1 MHFWRRETPI
11 GRNILN
17 FHRIVFTLGVT
28 ARQTA
33 GLRTMGYPFTSIWI
47 NGRLAK
53 IEDIIRQKV
62 KGSTPFEQS
71 TFAFV
76 SQWFLDEETF
86 SINTSGSTGE
96 PKSIIVTRQQMVE
109 SAKLSEAAI
118 GFQKNDTALVAIDT
132 KYIGGK
138 MMLVRSFVTGMR
150 IVAVEPSALPLHKIP
165 IDICVNFAALVPLQ
179 VKQTLES
186 RHPHFL
192 NDLDNLIIGG
202 APLDTKTREK
212 LDTLL
217 CNCYATYGMTE
228 TISHVALQR
237 LNGKDKHDYFE
248 TLPGVTV
255 SKDDRGCIVI
265 AAPFLSEPVVT
276 NDIGEFISPTQF
288 KWVGR
293 WDNVIN
299 TGGVKVMPEKIEAAL
314 EKIFQES
321 NIQNRFFIEGLPDE
335 SLGNKVVLVVEGT
348 PALRSVI
355 DAAVEQLRG
364 HISPY
369 EIPKLIIFTSPF
381 QETESGKI
389 NRKKTLTPAS

>member
-1 MHFWRRETPI
+1 
-11 GRNILN
+11 
-17 FHRIVFTLGVT
+17 
-28 ARQTA
+28 
-33 GLRTMGYPFTSIWI
+33 MGYPFTSIWI

-62 KGSTPFEQS
+62 KGSTSFEQN
-71 TFAFV
+71 TFAFI

-96 PKSIIVTRQQMVE
+96 PKSIIVTREQMIE
-109 SAKLSEAAI
+109 SARLSEAAI

-150 IVAVEPSALPLHKIP
+150 IVAVEPSSLPLHKIP
-165 IDICVNFAALVPLQ
+165 VDICVNFAALVPLQ

-192 NDLDNLIIGG
+192 NGLDNLIIGG

-212 LDTLL
+212 LDNLL

-237 LNGKDKHDYFE
+237 LNGKDKQDYFE

-255 SKDDRGCIVI
+255 KKDDRGCIVI
-265 AAPFLSEPVVT
+265 AAPFLSGQVVT

-314 EKIFQES
+314 EKIFQEL

-348 PALRSVI
+348 PALRLPI
-355 DAAVEQLRG
+355 DAAVEQLRS